1 MPPRPPIVD
10 ALIIGGGPAG
20 LAASLAFART
30 RTTAIV
36 FDSQSYRNE
45 GITHMHTV
53 PSRDH
58 VNPYEFRSIAR
69 EQITS
74 RYRSVWFEQVT
85 ITQAMKKLLGKEKYD
100 GFEVTDS
107 EGRSY
112 QGKKL
117 ILATGSRDVF
127 PTIAGFKENWPQH
140 IYQCLACDGF
150 EQQGTPIGVLDC
162 SPKTAHFVNMA
173 LNFDSRVTILTNG
186 PVPGYPAI
194 KQQLRIC
201 EAWGAKVDSRRIRRL
216 INNGPTH
223 EEGVTVEFEE
233 GETLTLG
240 FIAHKSA
247 TVNRSQDLID
257 QLGVECVDPGLG
269 GHIKI
274 LNPMFNTTSVIG
286 CFAGGDT
293 MQAMK
298 QATVSM
304 ADGLKAA
311 AGAAMEIAAERESAT
326 WKMLEE
332 QNINATKNASF
343 PEGHGAAAMLSS
355 GDSKAV
361 N

>member
-1 MPPRPPIVD
+1 MPPRPQIVD

-20 LAASLAFART
+20 LAASLAYART

-58 VNPYEFRSIAR
+58 INPYEFRSIAR

-74 RYRSVWFEQVT
+74 RYPSVWFENVT
-85 ITQAMKKLLGKEKYD
+85 ITQAAKKQLGKENYD
-100 GFEVTDS
+100 GFEVTDG
-107 EGRSY
+107 EGQSY

-117 ILATGSRDVF
+117 ILATGSRDVY
-127 PTIAGFKENWPQH
+127 PDIEGFKENWPQH

-150 EQQGTPIGVLDC
+150 EQRGMPIGILDC
-162 SPKTAHFVNMA
+162 SPKTAHFTNMA
-173 LNFDSRVTILTNG
+173 LNFDARVTVLTNG
-186 PVPGYPAI
+186 AVPEVAAI

-201 EAWGAKVDSRRIRRL
+201 EAWGAKVDSRKIKRL
-216 INNGPTH
+216 VNNGPTH

-233 GETLTLG
+233 GEPLTLG
-240 FIAHKSA
+240 FIAIKTA

-257 QLGVECVDPGLG
+257 QLGVECVEPAMG

-274 LNPMFNTTSVIG
+274 VNPMFNSTSVRG
-286 CFAGGDT
+286 VFAGGDT
-293 MQAMK
+293 CAPMK
-298 QATVSM
+298 QVTISM

-311 AGAAMEIAAERESAT
+311 AGAGIEIATEKEMAT
-326 WKMLEE
+326 QKLLEE
-332 QNINATKNASF
+332 DF
-343 PEGHGAAAMLSS
+343 GGVS
-355 GDSKAV
+355 GGYEAL
-361 N
+361 